1 MTTAAKA
8 LGPGSTGGTV
18 HELRTGQRF
27 PLQLP
32 ITISEQQSQRKHK
45 GMTTNVSAAGVYL
58 RAETPLRVGSKI
70 SFDIL
75 LPAQVL
81 GTKRDVKVRC
91 SGRVVRAEAPH
102 RVPRTKQAALEKRGM
117 ACVIDQYQFI
127 RN

>member
-32 ITISEQQSQRKHK
+32 ITISEEQSQRKHK
-45 GMTTNVSAAGVYL
+45 GMTANVSAAGVYL
-58 RAETPLRVGSKI
+58 RAETPLRVGSRI

-75 LPAQVL
+75 LPGQVL
-81 GTKRDVKVRC
+81 GTKHDVKVRC
-91 SGRVVRAEAPH
+91 TGRVVRSESNR
-102 RVPRTKQAALEKRGM
+102 RVPRTKQAARDKRGM
-117 ACVIDQYQFI
+117 AFVIDQYRFI
-127 RN
+127 RD